1 MKFFVRIAVL
11 VFSVL
16 TITLAV
22 FWLHRHQG
30 AVTLDWMGYQI
41 AAPLHVL
48 GGIVLVLLLAMALI
62 TYLLTGFVSS
72 LRQRRLQRQ
81 LGKKDSGM
89 DAMTR
94 AMVLLA
100 AGDHKNA
107 SRYVEKS
114 ARQLGHTPL
123 VSMLRA
129 SIAKREGNKQVFERE
144 IAQMLMAPSTQPLA
158 AITLAAEHKT
168 SGRLE
173 EAASVIEQAAL
184 KGTLERGTAH
194 VLLDIYHRQKRWQ
207 EMESLLARMLK
218 SHLVDKDEAHRIRAI
233 MHYLQAQDMTNIS
246 SALLHI
252 ETAHHED
259 AAFVPA
265 AVELCR
271 KLDHKQQKRVLAIM
285 KKSWKKQPHPDLAR
299 VFFLKMQGEQDR
311 AIISPAKAVAHQ
323 APGHIESLLLL
334 AETSLRARDWDQA
347 RNYLKA
353 ALAKDEQVRI
363 YQMFATLEQEATG
376 DRESVMGWLS
386 KAAHAKPS
394 PTWNCTSCG
403 TAHAE
408 WKAVCNT
415 CDSFA
420 QIVWNRP
427 MPARAALPIDRLLSA

>member
-1 MKFFVRIAVL
+1 MTFFLRIAAL
-11 VFSVL
+11 LLSVMV
-16 TITLAV
+16 ITLAV
-22 FWLHRHQG
+22 FWLHRHEG
-30 AVTLDWMGYQI
+30 MVTLEWMGYQI
-41 AAPLHVL
+41 TAGAHVL
-48 GGIVLVLLLAMALI
+48 AGAVLVLILAI
-62 TYLLTGFVSS
+62 TLVTHLLTGFASGI
-72 LRQRRLQRQ
+72 RQRKLQRQ
-81 LGKKDSGM
+81 LGRKDSGM

-100 AGDHKNA
+100 TGDQKNA

-123 VSMLRA
+123 VSLLRA
-129 SIAKREGNKQVFERE
+129 SIARRDGNNQVFERE
-144 IAQMLMAPSTQPLA
+144 MAQMLMAPSTQPLA
-158 AITLAAEHKT
+158 AMTLAAEHKT

-184 KGTLERGTAH
+184 KGTLERGTAY

-207 EMESLLARMLK
+207 EMEALLNRMLK
-218 SHLVDKDEAHRIRAI
+218 GRLMDKDEAHRIRAI
-233 MHYLQAQDMTNIS
+233 MHYLQAQDMTNLS

-259 AAFVPA
+259 ASFVPA

-271 KLDHKQQKRVLAIM
+271 KLDYKQQKRVLAIL
-285 KKSWKKQPHPDLAR
+285 KKSWKKLPHPELAR
-299 VFFLKMQGEQDR
+299 IFFAKMQGEQER
-311 AIISPAKAVAHQ
+311 ALISPAKAIAHQ
-323 APGHIESLLLL
+323 AQGNIESLLLL
-334 AETSLRARDWDQA
+334 AEASLRARDWDQA

-376 DRESVMGWLS
+376 DRESIMSWLS

-408 WKAVCNT
+408 WKAVCGE
-415 CDSFA
+415 CDTFA
-420 QIVWNRP
+420 HIVWNRP
-427 MPARAALPIDRLLSA
+427 MPARSALLIERLLTA